1 VSGPG
6 AGEERGAEGGVGSA
20 DAELPREPGEPVDPG
35 ESGESGEP
43 GDTGE
48 PGETGETGEPE
59 AAPLVIRRRGR
70 RVTTEPP
77 AGYTGEPARERQQST
92 ENDERLRS
100 DLPPHWGKR

>member
-6 AGEERGAEGGVGSA
+6 AGEERGAEGGAGSA
-20 DAELPREPGEPVDPG
+20 DAELPREPA
-35 ESGESGEP
+35 
-43 GDTGE
+43 E
-48 PGETGETGEPE
+48 PGEPADPGETGEPE

-92 ENDERLRS
+92 ENDERLRG